1 MSLVSAGAGWSVGRA
16 RTSQQKPREIDSM
29 TYPFAGA
36 SLIALAAAGLLAQ
49 TAARPPAFEV
59 ASIKPSDGV
68 AQPRM
73 VVRQGRVDFSN
84 VSLKDIVVQAYKL
97 EAYQVKA
104 PGWMA
109 GKRFN
114 ITATIPVDVPREQTP
129 AMLRTLLEDRFKLK
143 VHRETKEESVYG
155 LVVAKG
161 GPKLKKAADAGDAKP
176 GPGGPGPQPGP
187 GTAIMKMSGPAT
199 IHVEMR
205 RATMLSFSR
214 FLTGRLNRPVL
225 DRTGITGEYDIDFD
239 ASIMETNKPD
249 VAPEGSNG
257 SPMAPPPP
265 PPSMAIGT
273 AIQQLGLSLESRKAP
288 VEWLVV
294 DSAEKAPTEN

>member
-1 MSLVSAGAGWSVGRA
+1 
-16 RTSQQKPREIDSM
+16 
-29 TYPFAGA
+29 
-36 SLIALAAAGLLAQ
+36 
-49 TAARPPAFEV
+49 
-59 ASIKPSDGV
+59 
-68 AQPRM
+68 
-73 VVRQGRVDFSN
+73 VDFSN

-176 GPGGPGPQPGP
+176 GDGNHEDERPGDDPRRNASRYDAVVFQVPD
-187 GTAIMKMSGPAT
+187 GPA
-199 IHVEMR
+199 EP
-205 RATMLSFSR
+205 SR
-214 FLTGRLNRPVL
+214 
-225 DRTGITGEYDIDFD
+225 
-239 ASIMETNKPD
+239 
-249 VAPEGSNG
+249 
-257 SPMAPPPP
+257 
-265 PPSMAIGT
+265 
-273 AIQQLGLSLESRKAP
+273 SR
-288 VEWLVV
+288 
-294 DSAEKAPTEN
+294 